1 MGWFWYSENSVY
13 IFTSKFHLF
22 LRFKILILEQCE
34 TFLCNFVNINYLC
47 LYPDSLKCGFR
58 IVVSIDEKIH
68 FSALPLDLASFAS
81 VRKFAQEV
89 LKITDKVHIL
99 INNAGI
105 MMIEKTITEDGNE
118 KQMQVNHFGHFLL
131 TQLLMPTLKESTPSR
146 ILNVSSL
153 AHSWCKLIW
162 RKIWIEKNPWMSTK
176 CKPIFTKFF

>member
-1 MGWFWYSENSVY
+1 MV
-13 IFTSKFHLF
+13 T
-22 LRFKILILEQCE
+22 
-34 TFLCNFVNINYLC
+34 
-47 LYPDSLKCGFR
+47 
-58 IVVSIDEKIH
+58 IDEKIH

-81 VRKFAQEV
+81 VRKFTQEV

-153 AHSWCKLIW
+153 AHSWCKLI
-162 RKIWIEKNPWMSTK
+162 
-176 CKPIFTKFF
+176 

>member
-1 MGWFWYSENSVY
+1 MLLMTSGVYFAFLGLFILTLLAIKDWVQGGKCQSKARMDGKVVVITGANAGIGFETAKDLSMRGAKVIMGSRNLEKSQKAAKKISDLTKNSV
-13 IFTSKFHLF
+13 T
-22 LRFKILILEQCE
+22 
-34 TFLCNFVNINYLC
+34 
-47 LYPDSLKCGFR
+47 P
-58 IVVSIDEKIH
+58 
-68 FSALPLDLASFAS
+68 LPLDLASFAS

-153 AHSWCKLIW
+153 AHSWCKLI
-162 RKIWIEKNPWMSTK
+162 
-176 CKPIFTKFF
+176 

>member
-1 MGWFWYSENSVY
+1 MGSELWFLL
-13 IFTSKFHLF
+13 TK
-22 LRFKILILEQCE
+22 
-34 TFLCNFVNINYLC
+34 
-47 LYPDSLKCGFR
+47 
-58 IVVSIDEKIH
+58 KIH

-153 AHSWCKLIW
+153 AHSWCKLI
-162 RKIWIEKNPWMSTK
+162 
-176 CKPIFTKFF
+176 